1 MSKQSRLAMAPDHP
15 LITVVVA
22 LAVLAGMVLLATRSS
37 GEPEPGPRTHGA
49 PVSESEPSPPASGAP
64 DGLTE
69 VDAAAVAGLEEA
81 ELPYDG
87 EVSVAVTY
95 PVIPNAEPLAD
106 FLERELTDEVHA
118 FETANPGAVSFEA
131 GWNLTAARDGLLGVR
146 MTRVETDSEG
156 SREGYTTYWYDT
168 ETAAH
173 HPSAALVGG
182 QEQLEEL
189 NGLVRGAVGSGE
201 DGEGPAD
208 PGVIHPISSLYD
220 SVGFNPD
227 GDLVVEFDAGQVA
240 PAEEGRTRAVVA
252 AGEAEGLLSEL
263 GLRVRDAA
271 TVGVEDFSIAA
282 PPRADK
288 DGQEEGAVPGQVPAV
303 DPDVDCSDP
312 ETKCVALTYD
322 DGPGGRTP
330 ELLDALAEYDARATF
345 FVTGNPVME
354 HPHTVRRAYAEG
366 HEIAN
371 HTLNHPDLAGLGA
384 GGVRA
389 DLDVVQALVYRETGY
404 TMNLMRPP
412 YGSTDEGVASVTA
425 DMGLA
430 QILWSVDTLDWKD
443 RKAPVIHDR
452 VLEGASDGAIIL
464 MHDIHGTT
472 VDASRT
478 AIREL
483 DEQGYTMVTVSQLL
497 GTTTPGQSYMDGV
510 PDAPEENADPSE
522 EAGEP
527 AEGAEEASE
536 GA

>member
-1 MSKQSRLAMAPDHP
+1 MNKQSRLAMAPDHP

-37 GEPEPGPRTHGA
+37 GESEPPEQTHGA
-49 PVSESEPSPPASGAP
+49 PVSESEPPPPASGDP

-69 VDAAAVAGLEEA
+69 VDAAAVAGVEEA

-87 EVSVAVTY
+87 DVSVAVTY

-118 FETANPGAVSFEA
+118 FEAANPGAVSFEA

-168 ETAAH
+168 ATAAH

-189 NGLVRGAVGSGE
+189 NGLVRGAVGNG
-201 DGEGPAD
+201 DGGEGSAD
-208 PGVIHPISSLYD
+208 PDVIHPISSLYD

-240 PAEEGRTRAVVA
+240 PAEEGRTRAVVD

-282 PPRADK
+282 PPQADK
-288 DGQEEGAVPGQVPAV
+288 DGQEDGPVPGQVSAV
-303 DPDVDCSDP
+303 DSGVDCSDP
-312 ETKCVALTYD
+312 DTKCVALTYD

-384 GGVRA
+384 GGVRS

-404 TMNLMRPP
+404 SMDLMRPP
-412 YGSTDEGVASVTA
+412 YGSTNESVASVTA

-443 RKAPVIHDR
+443 RKTSLVHDR
-452 VLEGASDGAIIL
+452 AVEGASDGAIIL

-472 VDASRT
+472 IDASR
-478 AIREL
+478 AIIRDL
-483 DEQGYTMVTVSQLL
+483 DEHGYTMVTVSQLL
-497 GTTTPGQSYMDGV
+497 GTTTPGEIYVDGV
-510 PDAPEENADPSE
+510 PDAPEESA
-522 EAGEP
+522 EP
-527 AEGAEEASE
+527 SE
-536 GA
+536 GAGEHGEEDEQAP